1 MILPWLEVGF
11 EWDVVE
17 TLPFE
22 WWYPA
27 LWLDFPLEWED
38 DDDEEVECL
47 EWEWWVELV
56 CDDDDAWLCI
66 VFL

>member
-22 WWYPA
+22 WWYPT
-27 LWLDFPLEWED
+27 LWFDLPLELWVED
-38 DDDEEVECL
+38 ETVEECL
-47 EWEWWVELV
+47 VWEWW
-56 CDDDDAWLCI
+56 CDADEWLCK